1 MTAGSSS
8 VEGGGFLNPTARR
21 KRFREILAG
30 GGCVFPASVFDP
42 ISARAAADIGFEVT
56 MLAGSIASMT
66 VLGDPDLCVIT
77 LSEFADQI
85 RRISRAAST
94 PLLVDAD
101 HGYGNALNVRRT
113 VEEVESAGAA
123 ALTIEDTQLPRA
135 FAQSG
140 THLISIE
147 EGVGKLKAS
156 LGAKLDPELVIIA
169 RTSAVAVSGLPDAIA
184 RLKAYEAVGPDAVF
198 VTGLKAKAELDAI
211 AEAISLPIILGAAP
225 AEIKDV
231 AYLKKKRVRIC
242 LQGHQPFQC
251 GVEAVYRALKALR
264 NGVAPRDMP
273 GVASPQLLAKLTR
286 KDEYDAWSKEFLVA
300 DAAEQSK

>member
-1 MTAGSSS
+1 MTAESSS
-8 VEGGGFLNPTARR
+8 AEGGRLNPTARR
-21 KRFREILAG
+21 TRFREILAG
-30 GGCVFPASVFDP
+30 KNCVFPASVFDP

-94 PLLVDAD
+94 PLMVDAD

-113 VEEVESAGAA
+113 VEEVEVAGAA
-123 ALTIEDTQLPRA
+123 ALTIEDTLLPRA

-140 THLISIE
+140 THLISLD

-156 LGAKLDPELVIIA
+156 LSAKIDPELVIIA
-169 RTSAVAVSGLPDAIA
+169 RTSAVAVSGLTDAIA
-184 RLKAYEAVGPDAVF
+184 RLKAYESVGPDALF

-211 AEAISLPIILGAAP
+211 ADATSLPIILGSAP

-231 AYLKKKRVRIC
+231 AYLNTRRVRIC
-242 LQGHQPFQC
+242 LQGHRPFQC
-251 GVEAVYRALKALR
+251 GVEAVYRTLRALR
-264 NGVAPRDMP
+264 NGVAPGDIP
-273 GVASPQLLAKLTR
+273 GAASPQLLAKLTR
-286 KDEYDAWSKEFLVA
+286 KGEYDAWSEEFLVA
-300 DAAEQSK
+300 DAAQQSK